1 MPLFYVKTI
10 VVNRLKYFLVRL
22 PFLLSFIS
30 LMVLIFDLGFNTLNE
45 YHTHLHYLYNVC
57 LTFGMVIIIYRY
69 YSAFRNNRFPSIGV
83 KIFDIFSVLL
93 FMTLVVVRWQ
103 PEHTNRFFD
112 SNAVIFFAVFIMLVR
127 EFSMLQLNLKKT
139 KLTPP
144 QLFIVSFL
152 LIIFIGAFML
162 SFPKATVTAGSM
174 RYIDA
179 LFTATSAVCV
189 TGLSTVDI
197 GSQFTLFGKTV
208 MIFLMECGGLG
219 IMTIASYFSYF
230 FRGKASYGNQLVL
243 KDVSS
248 VNKLGDVFS
257 TLKRIM
263 IISGIIQFIGMIAI
277 FISIRHQS
285 FDSMYERVF
294 FAVFHGVSAF
304 CNAGFSTLPDN
315 LYTLE
320 YRFNYPLQLI
330 IAGLFIM
337 GGLGFPIVY
346 NVYKYIKHLIVN
358 RLLPFSLKE
367 ASVYVPRVINLS
379 TKIILITTA
388 GLIVGGTLF
397 VYCLEYNNTLSE
409 HHGIGKVVVAF
420 FTATSPRTAG
430 FASVDN
436 NLFTVP
442 TFLILMLL
450 MWIGASPISTG
461 GGIKTTT
468 FAIAL
473 LNIWALMK
481 GKSRIEVNRREVDES
496 AVKRAFAIIF
506 LSLFVIG
513 IALFALTFFEPTIDI
528 IRLSYE
534 AFSAYSTAGLSTGIT
549 AHLTDPSKVT
559 LIMLMFVGRVSILTL
574 LMAMSKKE
582 TITNYRYPTE
592 EILIN

>member
-1 MPLFYVKTI
+1 MPLFYFKTI
-10 VVNRLKYFLVRL
+10 VVNKVKYFLVRL
-22 PFLLSFIS
+22 PFVLSFIS
-30 LMVLIFDLGFNTLNE
+30 LLVLIFDLGFNTLND
-45 YHTHLHYLYNVC
+45 YHSHLHHLYNVC
-57 LTFGMVIIIYRY
+57 LTIGMVIIFYRY
-69 YSAFRNNRFPSIGV
+69 FSAFRQKKQPSLGV
-83 KIFDIFSVLL
+83 KIFDAFSVLL
-93 FMTLVVVRWQ
+93 FLTLVVVRWQ
-103 PEHTNRFFD
+103 PEHTLRFFD
-112 SNAVIFFAVFIMLVR
+112 SNAVIFFAVFLMVVR

-162 SFPKATVTAGSM
+162 SFPKATVTPGSL

-197 GSQFTLFGKTV
+197 GSQFTIFGKTV

-248 VNKLGDVFS
+248 IDKLGDVFA
-257 TLKRIM
+257 TLKRII
-263 IISGIIQFIGMIAI
+263 IISGIIQIIGMIAI
-277 FISIRHQS
+277 FISIRNQV
-285 FDSMYERVF
+285 FDSLFDRIF

-304 CNAGFSTLPDN
+304 CNAGFSTLPEN

-358 RLLPFSLKE
+358 RLLPFSIKE
-367 ASVYVPRVINLS
+367 ASIYIPRVINLS

-388 GLIVGGTLF
+388 SLIVGGT
-397 VYCLEYNNTLSE
+397 VMIYCLEYNNTLSE

-436 NLFTVP
+436 NLFTLP
-442 TFLILMLL
+442 TFLIVILL

-473 LNIWALMK
+473 LNVWTLMK
-481 GKSRIEVNRREVDES
+481 GKTRIEVNRREVDES
-496 AVKRAFAIIF
+496 AVRRAFAIIF
-506 LSLFVIG
+506 LSLFIIG
-513 IALFALTFFEPTIDI
+513 IALFALTFFEPKIDI

-549 AHLTDPSKVT
+549 TDLTDSSKVT

-574 LMAMSKKE
+574 LMAISKKE
-582 TITNYRYPTE
+582 TMTNYRYPTE

>member
-1 MPLFYVKTI
+1 M
-10 VVNRLKYFLVRL
+10 VRL
-22 PFLLSFIS
+22 PFVLSFIS
-30 LMVLIFDLGFNTLNE
+30 LLVLIFDLGFNTLND
-45 YHTHLHYLYNVC
+45 YHSHLHHLYNVC
-57 LTFGMVIIIYRY
+57 LTIGMVIIFYRY
-69 YSAFRNNRFPSIGV
+69 FSAFRQKKQPNLGV
-83 KIFDIFSVLL
+83 KIFDAFSVLL
-93 FMTLVVVRWQ
+93 FLTLVVVRWQ
-103 PEHTNRFFD
+103 PEHTLRFFD
-112 SNAVIFFAVFIMLVR
+112 SNAVIFFAVFLMVVR

-162 SFPKATVTAGSM
+162 SFPKATVTPGSL

-197 GSQFTLFGKTV
+197 GSQFTIFGKTV

-248 VNKLGDVFS
+248 IDKLGDVFA
-257 TLKRIM
+257 TLKRII
-263 IISGIIQFIGMIAI
+263 IISGIIQIIGMIAI
-277 FISIRHQS
+277 FISIRNQV
-285 FDSMYERVF
+285 FDSLFDRIF

-304 CNAGFSTLPDN
+304 CNAGFSTLPEN

-358 RLLPFSLKE
+358 RLLPFSIKE
-367 ASVYVPRVINLS
+367 ASIYIPRVINLS

-388 GLIVGGTLF
+388 SLIVGGT
-397 VYCLEYNNTLSE
+397 VMIYCLEYNNTLSE

-436 NLFTVP
+436 NLFTLP
-442 TFLILMLL
+442 TFLIVILL

-473 LNIWALMK
+473 LNVWTLMK
-481 GKSRIEVNRREVDES
+481 GKTRIEVNRREVDES
-496 AVKRAFAIIF
+496 AVRRAFAIIF
-506 LSLFVIG
+506 LSLFIIG
-513 IALFALTFFEPTIDI
+513 IALFALTFFEPKIDI

-549 AHLTDPSKVT
+549 TDLTDSSKVT

-574 LMAMSKKE
+574 LMAISKKE
-582 TITNYRYPTE
+582 TMTNYRYPTE

>member
-1 MPLFYVKTI
+1 MPLFYFKTI
-10 VVNRLKYFLVRL
+10 VVNKVKYFLVRL
-22 PFLLSFIS
+22 PFVLSFIS
-30 LMVLIFDLGFNTLNE
+30 LLVLIFDLGFNTLND
-45 YHTHLHYLYNVC
+45 YHSHLHHLYNVC
-57 LTFGMVIIIYRY
+57 LTIGMVIIFYRY
-69 YSAFRNNRFPSIGV
+69 FSAFRQKKQPNLGV
-83 KIFDIFSVLL
+83 KIFDAFSVLL
-93 FMTLVVVRWQ
+93 FLTLVVVRWQ
-103 PEHTNRFFD
+103 PEHTLRFFD
-112 SNAVIFFAVFIMLVR
+112 SNAVIFFAVFLMVVR

-162 SFPKATVTAGSM
+162 SFPKATVTPGSL

-197 GSQFTLFGKTV
+197 GSQFTIFGKTV

-248 VNKLGDVFS
+248 IDKLGDVFA
-257 TLKRIM
+257 TLKRII
-263 IISGIIQFIGMIAI
+263 IISGIIQIIGMIAI
-277 FISIRHQS
+277 FISIRNQV
-285 FDSMYERVF
+285 FDSLFDRIF

-304 CNAGFSTLPDN
+304 CNAGFSTLPEN

-358 RLLPFSLKE
+358 RLLPFSIKE
-367 ASVYVPRVINLS
+367 ASIYIPRVINLS

-388 GLIVGGTLF
+388 SLIVGGT
-397 VYCLEYNNTLSE
+397 VMIYCLEYNNTLSE

-436 NLFTVP
+436 NLFTLP
-442 TFLILMLL
+442 TFLIVILL

-473 LNIWALMK
+473 LNVWTLMK
-481 GKSRIEVNRREVDES
+481 GKTRIEVNRREVDES
-496 AVKRAFAIIF
+496 AVRRAFAIIF
-506 LSLFVIG
+506 LSLFIIG
-513 IALFALTFFEPTIDI
+513 IALFALTFFEPKIDI

-549 AHLTDPSKVT
+549 TDLTDSSKVT

-574 LMAMSKKE
+574 LMAISKKE
-582 TITNYRYPTE
+582 TMTNYRYPTE

>member
-1 MPLFYVKTI
+1 MPLFHFKTI
-10 VVNRLKYFLVRL
+10 VVNKVKYFLVRL
-22 PFLLSFIS
+22 PFVLSFIS
-30 LMVLIFDLGFNTLNE
+30 LLVLIFDLGFNTLND
-45 YHTHLHYLYNVC
+45 YHSHLHHLYNVC
-57 LTFGMVIIIYRY
+57 LTIGMVIIFYRY
-69 YSAFRNNRFPSIGV
+69 FSAFRQKKQPSLGV
-83 KIFDIFSVLL
+83 KIFDAFSVLL
-93 FMTLVVVRWQ
+93 FLTLVVVRWQ
-103 PEHTNRFFD
+103 PEHTLRFFD
-112 SNAVIFFAVFIMLVR
+112 SNAVIFFAVFLMVVR

-162 SFPKATVTAGSM
+162 SFPKATVTPGSL

-197 GSQFTLFGKTV
+197 GSQFTIFGKTV

-248 VNKLGDVFS
+248 IDKLGDVFA
-257 TLKRIM
+257 TLKRII
-263 IISGIIQFIGMIAI
+263 IISGIIQIIGMIAI
-277 FISIRHQS
+277 FISIRNQV
-285 FDSMYERVF
+285 FDSLFDRIF

-304 CNAGFSTLPDN
+304 CNAGFSTLPEN

-358 RLLPFSLKE
+358 RLLPFSIKE
-367 ASVYVPRVINLS
+367 ASIYIPRVINLS

-388 GLIVGGTLF
+388 SLIVGGT
-397 VYCLEYNNTLSE
+397 VMIYCLEYNNTLSE

-436 NLFTVP
+436 NLFTLP
-442 TFLILMLL
+442 TFLIVILL

-473 LNIWALMK
+473 LNVWTLMK
-481 GKSRIEVNRREVDES
+481 GKTRIEVNRREVDES
-496 AVKRAFAIIF
+496 AVRRAFAIIF
-506 LSLFVIG
+506 LSLFIIG
-513 IALFALTFFEPTIDI
+513 IALFALTFFEPKIDI

-549 AHLTDPSKVT
+549 TDLTDSSKVT

-574 LMAMSKKE
+574 LMAISKKE
-582 TITNYRYPTE
+582 TMTNYRYPTE

>member
-1 MPLFYVKTI
+1 MPLFYLKD
-10 VVNRLKYFLVRL
+10 VVLSKIKYVLVRL

-30 LMVLIFDLGFNTLNE
+30 LFALIFDLGFNTLND
-45 YHTHLHYLYNVC
+45 YHSHLHHLYNVC
-57 LTFGMVIIIYRY
+57 LTFGMTIIIYRY
-69 YSAFRNNRFPSIGV
+69 YSAFRQKKHLSLGV
-83 KIFDIFSVLL
+83 RIFDLFSVLL
-93 FMTLVVVRWQ
+93 FLTLVVARWL

-112 SNAVIFFAVFIMLVR
+112 SNAVIFFAVFLMLVR

-162 SFPKATVTAGSM
+162 SFPKATVTPGSM

-197 GSQFTLFGKTV
+197 GSQFTMFGKTV

-248 VNKLGDVFS
+248 IDKLGDVFA
-257 TLKRIM
+257 TLKRII
-263 IISGIIQFIGMIAI
+263 IISGSIQFVGMIAI
-277 FISIRHQS
+277 FISVRHQV
-285 FDSMYERVF
+285 FDSLYDRLF

-304 CNAGFSTLPDN
+304 CNAGFSTLPEN
-315 LYTLE
+315 LYTFE

-388 GLIVGGTLF
+388 GLIIGGTVL

-409 HHGIGKVVVAF
+409 HHGFGKVVVAF

-473 LNIWALMK
+473 LNIWTLIK
-481 GKSRIEVNRREVDES
+481 GKTRIEVNRREVDES
-496 AVKRAFAIIF
+496 AVRRAFAIIF

-513 IALFALTFFEPTIDI
+513 IALFALTFFEPNIDI

-549 AHLTDPSKVT
+549 PNLADPSKVT

-574 LMAMSKKE
+574 LIAISKKE
-582 TITNYRYPTE
+582 TMTNYRYPTE

>member
-1 MPLFYVKTI
+1 MALFYLKEV
-10 VVNRLKYFLVRL
+10 VVNKMKYFLVRL
-22 PFLLSFIS
+22 PFLLSFVS
-30 LMVLIFDLGFNTLNE
+30 LFVLIFDLGFNTLNE
-45 YHTHLHYLYNVC
+45 YHSHLHHLYNVC
-57 LTFGMVIIIYRY
+57 LTFGMLIIIYRY
-69 YSAFRNNRFPSIGV
+69 YIAFKQKRHPSLGV
-83 KIFDIFSVLL
+83 KIFDFFSIIL
-93 FMTLVVVRWQ
+93 FLTLVVVRWQ

-112 SNAVIFFAVFIMLVR
+112 SSAVIFFAVFIMLVR

-152 LIIFIGAFML
+152 LLIFIGAFML
-162 SFPKATVTAGSM
+162 SFPKATVTPGSL

-248 VNKLGDVFS
+248 IDKLGDVFG

-263 IISGIIQFIGMIAI
+263 IISGIIQVIGMIAI
-277 FISIRHQS
+277 FISVRNQV
-285 FDSMYERVF
+285 FESMYERIF
-294 FAVFHGVSAF
+294 FSVFHGVSAF
-304 CNAGFSTLPDN
+304 CNAGFSTLPEN

-330 IAGLFIM
+330 IAGLFIL

-346 NVYKYIKHLIVN
+346 NVYNYIKHLIVN

-388 GLIVGGTLF
+388 SLIVGGTVL
-397 VYCLEYNNTLSE
+397 VYGLEYNNTLSE
-409 HHGIGKVVVAF
+409 HQGIGKVIVAF

-436 NLFTVP
+436 NLFSVP
-442 TFLILMLL
+442 TFLIIMLL

-468 FAIAL
+468 FAIAM
-473 LNIWALMK
+473 LNIWTLMR
-481 GKSRIEVNRREVDES
+481 GKTRIEINRREVDES
-496 AVKRAFAIIF
+496 AVRRAFAIIF
-506 LSLFVIG
+506 LSLFSIG
-513 IALFALTFFEPTIDI
+513 IAIFALTFFEPNMDI

-534 AFSAYSTAGLSTGIT
+534 AFSAYSTSGLSTGIT
-549 AHLTDPSKVT
+549 AKLADSSKVT
-559 LIMLMFVGRVSILTL
+559 LIVLMFVGRVSILTL
-574 LMAMSKKE
+574 LIAISKKE